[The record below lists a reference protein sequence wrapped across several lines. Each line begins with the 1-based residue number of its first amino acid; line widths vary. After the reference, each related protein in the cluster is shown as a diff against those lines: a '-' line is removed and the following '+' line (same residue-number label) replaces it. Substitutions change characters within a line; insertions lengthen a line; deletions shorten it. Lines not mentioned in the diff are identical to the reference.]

1 MEEGLNVFGGF
12 AGIGALMAGIGFAYA
27 QFKSGGS
34 KAKDELIA
42 TYKET
47 IKVEKEKVMSLLEEK
62 NTLIKSHQEQL
73 NMLNS
78 KIGKLEGLLEASQQ
92 RMKEYT
98 DILQGRSPEQTKFM
112 ELMIETA
119 KNASEYMAKSSAIL
133 AKVSEFVDERN
144 EAKEPSI

>member
-47 IKVEKEKVMSLLEEK
+47 IKIQS
-62 NTLIKSHQEQL
+62 
-73 NMLNS
+73 
-78 KIGKLEGLLEASQQ
+78 
-92 RMKEYT
+92 
-98 DILQGRSPEQTKFM
+98 
-112 ELMIETA
+112 
-119 KNASEYMAKSSAIL
+119 
-133 AKVSEFVDERN
+133 
-144 EAKEPSI
+144 